1 MLQSLN
7 LVRNSMLCSPDME
20 RSEPERAGQV
30 EGGGERRRR
39 GEESKTKDN
48 VLCNLSAKS
57 LCSVR
62 TLFGDLDKA

>member
-20 RSEPERAGQV
+20 RSEPGRAGKV
-30 EGGGERRRR
+30 EGGGERR

-48 VLCNLSAKS
+48 ILCNLSAKS

-62 TLFGDLDKA
+62 TLFGDLDKV